1 MRNNCLCVKCNSS
14 IKALRWI
21 ERSRGLFIGK
31 FCMEVVTIPWTTD
44 RLPKCGEHAS
54 VGFPEIGTAGREANS
69 PQIGNRIPH
78 VEFPNREMDEA
89 GIGSDTNSW
98 FRSLRRPL
106 NMDVV
111 NAREAMRSVR

>member
-1 MRNNCLCVKCNSS
+1 
-14 IKALRWI
+14 
-21 ERSRGLFIGK
+21 
-31 FCMEVVTIPWTTD
+31 MEVVTIPWTTD